1 MKSLRREQSIS
12 SRSRKPMTP
21 ETFVSEIRSA
31 VVQQNAAIYKDL
43 FESTTPEAAH
53 DPYWKR
59 ALTLHRSLS
68 EADRTVLFE
77 IMRQVTVDTVSNLF
91 AILDGVSALAGLP
104 ENFVLTSQS
113 DHRKLNGSLKDM
125 FLEEEQGT
133 RS

>member
-1 MKSLRREQSIS
+1 
-12 SRSRKPMTP
+12 MTP
-21 ETFVSEIRSA
+21 ENFVSQVRSA

-43 FESTTPEAAH
+43 FESTTPEAAR

-91 AILDGVSALAGLP
+91 AILDGVSALEGPREDFA
-104 ENFVLTSQS
+104 LTSQS
-113 DHRKLNGSLKDM
+113 DNRKLNGNLQDM
-125 FLEEEQGT
+125 FLEAEEEHQ
-133 RS
+133 